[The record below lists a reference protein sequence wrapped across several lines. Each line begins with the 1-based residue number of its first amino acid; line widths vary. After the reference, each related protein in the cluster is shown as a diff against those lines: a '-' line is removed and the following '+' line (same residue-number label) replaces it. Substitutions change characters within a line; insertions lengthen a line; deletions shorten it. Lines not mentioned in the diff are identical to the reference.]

1 MVDVRRTGPGGPGS
15 SPDEVAGRTFGIV
28 RRGFDPAAV
37 RSFLSAVAD
46 ELRAAARRETDLRSL
61 LAGAEDRAAHP
72 RIDESMLTAAL
83 GEETARI
90 LRSAREAA
98 QDTRQKADENVAQ
111 LLREAHEQAAAIR
124 ADAEL
129 VMAREIGAAEEAG
142 SRTKGAAEETA
153 AKIKESAEGE
163 AAAALGRARRE
174 AEALLHDVQA
184 EARSMLEEA
193 QAVRARVLGDLS
205 RRRKLAH
212 AQVEQL
218 RAGRDRLLVAYR
230 LVRSTLDEVTDEL
243 TRSEAEAREAAEAAA
258 RRLAA
263 GPEETGEDVEAGLE
277 PAAGAAAPEL
287 APPASAEPEGGA
299 PSHAAVRPPEPTL
312 IVSTPVGAAPPAAP
326 SDEEQEEAPAAERRM
341 SSLRILRSWRHAG
354 PSSDEPATD
363 EVAAVDEA
371 PVEAA
376 AVEEP
381 PRSDEAAAVEVAAV
395 HEAPGEAAAA
405 PVEAEPHAAVV
416 DEAAA
421 LPGEEA
427 ALPEPESTAPGEVG
441 ALFARIRADREAA
454 LASARAVLADE
465 AAAEHASHEPESSAP
480 EQPEPEQPEPEAAV
494 EVVGDEV
501 VGDEDEALLQ
511 RRDDVVEPIA
521 AQLARR
527 LKRALQ
533 DDQNA
538 VLDRLRVQRGRPA
551 PEAVLPLEDEQL
563 AQYRNVALGLLEEA
577 AEAGARFAGA
587 EGVVAAVGELADGL
601 AADLAGALRRR
612 LERGLQEGV
621 DEEHGQLVDRVG
633 AAFREQKTQR
643 VERLATDHVIAA
655 FSRAIVT
662 GVDDGRLV
670 RWVVDDEGGP
680 CADCDDNALAGPTP
694 AGQTFPTGQQHP
706 PAHAGC
712 RCLLAP
718 ETT

>member
-312 IVSTPVGAAPPAAP
+312 IVSTPVGAGPPAAP

-371 PVEAA
+371 P
-376 AVEEP
+376 
-381 PRSDEAAAVEVAAV
+381 
-395 HEAPGEAAAA
+395 GEAAAA
-405 PVEAEPHAAVV
+405 PVEPEAERQAGAAVEAAPHAAAV

-421 LPGEEA
+421 PPGEAA

-480 EQPEPEQPEPEAAV
+480 EQPEPEQPESEAAV

>member
-1 MVDVRRTGPGGPGS
+1 
-15 SPDEVAGRTFGIV
+15 
-28 RRGFDPAAV
+28 
-37 RSFLSAVAD
+37 
-46 ELRAAARRETDLRSL
+46 
-61 LAGAEDRAAHP
+61 
-72 RIDESMLTAAL
+72 
-83 GEETARI
+83 
-90 LRSAREAA
+90 
-98 QDTRQKADENVAQ
+98 
-111 LLREAHEQAAAIR
+111 
-124 ADAEL
+124 
-129 VMAREIGAAEEAG
+129 
-142 SRTKGAAEETA
+142 
-153 AKIKESAEGE
+153 
-163 AAAALGRARRE
+163 
-174 AEALLHDVQA
+174 
-184 EARSMLEEA
+184 
-193 QAVRARVLGDLS
+193 
-205 RRRKLAH
+205 
-212 AQVEQL
+212 
-218 RAGRDRLLVAYR
+218 
-230 LVRSTLDEVTDEL
+230 
-243 TRSEAEAREAAEAAA
+243 
-258 RRLAA
+258 
-263 GPEETGEDVEAGLE
+263 
-277 PAAGAAAPEL
+277 
-287 APPASAEPEGGA
+287 
-299 PSHAAVRPPEPTL
+299 
-312 IVSTPVGAAPPAAP
+312 
-326 SDEEQEEAPAAERRM
+326 
-341 SSLRILRSWRHAG
+341 
-354 PSSDEPATD
+354 
-363 EVAAVDEA
+363 VAAVDEA
-371 PVEAA
+371 T
-376 AVEEP
+376 
-381 PRSDEAAAVEVAAV
+381 D
-395 HEAPGEAAAA
+395 EAAAA
-405 PVEAEPHAAVV
+405 PGEAEAERQAGAAVEAAPHAAAV
-416 DEAAA
+416 DEAAG
-421 LPGEEA
+421 LSEEAA

-465 AAAEHASHEPESSAP
+465 AAAEHAPESSAP
-480 EQPEPEQPEPEAAV
+480 EQPEPEEPEPEAAV